1 LQLLVVSVIHLSH
14 TRPSRREGI
23 SRGGAYESTSELLAR
38 RRRQMY
44 MEELQKAG
52 FVLPKRVLNH
62 SV

>member
-1 LQLLVVSVIHLSH
+1 M
-14 TRPSRREGI
+14 
-23 SRGGAYESTSELLAR
+23 GADAYSASELLAR